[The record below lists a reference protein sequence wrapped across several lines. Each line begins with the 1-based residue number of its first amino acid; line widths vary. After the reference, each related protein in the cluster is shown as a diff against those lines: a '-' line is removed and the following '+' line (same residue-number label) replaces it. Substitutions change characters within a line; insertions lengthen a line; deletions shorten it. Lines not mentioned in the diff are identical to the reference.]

1 MHRRLPNP
9 SVRSCSDHFTLGSWA
24 QPHVNHRQEASHQ
37 KRELHVEAELH
48 PTAVITV
55 GDRSIDVEAAKAT
68 ETRGLLLEEPYP
80 NATMIS
86 RLTELLDRL

>member
-1 MHRRLPNP
+1 MLRPFHPWELGTASCQP
-9 SVRSCSDHFTLGSWA
+9 SPRSVT
-24 QPHVNHRQEASHQ
+24 P

-68 ETRGLLLEEPYP
+68 ETRGLLRRALPERH
-80 NATMIS
+80 NDQQT
-86 RLTELLDRL
+86 DRVA